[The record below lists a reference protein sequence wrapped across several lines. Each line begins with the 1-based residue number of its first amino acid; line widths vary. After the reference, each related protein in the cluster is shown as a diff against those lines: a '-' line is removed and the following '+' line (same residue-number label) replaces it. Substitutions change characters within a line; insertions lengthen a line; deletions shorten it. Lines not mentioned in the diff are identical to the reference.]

1 MDVGKLYRLK
11 YTPRQNPSSPSARK
25 LKGSIFTALVLEFTK
40 KEGETAVVLEWKE
53 APLGASRGIKDKRQT
68 LTHSDFET
76 DYQVMPRG
84 SADAPALAAAAASK

>member
-1 MDVGKLYRLK
+1 MYALRKNK
-11 YTPRQNPSSPSARK
+11 NRK

>member
-11 YTPRQNPSSPSARK
+11 HTPRQNSSSPSARK
-25 LKGSIFTALVLEFTK
+25 LKGSILTALVLEFTK